1 MSGSIGSLFA
11 TVSADAS
18 QFVAEFNR
26 ADNQARRT
34 ASNIRNEVD
43 RMTNDVQRKF
53 SAAKLGGDFL
63 KGIGLGSSFAV
74 INTVL
79 EKITDRFR
87 EQAELAERILKLTE
101 RTRDAVEARLRLGR
115 TDEQQLAKLE
125 KERAA
130 LQEIL
135 KLDIARGQAKEIIK
149 RGALEQQASYNAS
162 ERARPTLGAAPFV
175 KEMQEALRLLG
186 PQLGAEK
193 VAEVRAQIEEISLEI
208 EKLSRSMGKAAAEAS
223 KAALETNNR
232 EIAQAVAA
240 FDQQLRGKLKA
251 ESDAAE
257 WARKHRAELSEEGAR
272 MFDAVLTPMERYRK
286 ELERINTLE
295 KEGALT
301 SAQAVRIRADAWERA
316 SGGATPLAGVRF
328 DIDEDTPETLVADW
342 TVFQKK
348 MYEIFDSVGDRASS
362 AFADMVISG
371 ENAFKSLTTVIAKS
385 VMEMLARLAIINP
398 ILNTIFGLSGSNI
411 LPTLF
416 SSFGGAKASGGP
428 VSAGM
433 LYQVNENG
441 PEYFQPNVNGT
452 IIPNNRLAA
461 AGVGGGDSYA
471 FTYNIQAGVSRAE
484 LVPIL
489 RLHSEATIGEIRKR
503 DRQRR

>member
-135 KLDIARGQAKEIIK
+135 KLDIARGQAEEIIK
-149 RGALEQQASYNAS
+149 RGALEQQAIYNAY
-162 ERARPTLGAAPFV
+162 ERAGPTLDAAPFVKAPFV
-175 KEMQEALRLLG
+175 KEMQEAHRLLG

-208 EKLSRSMGKAAAEAS
+208 EKLSP
-223 KAALETNNR
+223 
-232 EIAQAVAA
+232 
-240 FDQQLRGKLKA
+240 
-251 ESDAAE
+251 
-257 WARKHRAELSEEGAR
+257 LS
-272 MFDAVLTPMERYRK
+272 
-286 ELERINTLE
+286 
-295 KEGALT
+295 
-301 SAQAVRIRADAWERA
+301 
-316 SGGATPLAGVRF
+316 
-328 DIDEDTPETLVADW
+328 
-342 TVFQKK
+342 
-348 MYEIFDSVGDRASS
+348 
-362 AFADMVISG
+362 
-371 ENAFKSLTTVIAKS
+371 
-385 VMEMLARLAIINP
+385 
-398 ILNTIFGLSGSNI
+398 
-411 LPTLF
+411 
-416 SSFGGAKASGGP
+416 
-428 VSAGM
+428 
-433 LYQVNENG
+433 
-441 PEYFQPNVNGT
+441 
-452 IIPNNRLAA
+452 
-461 AGVGGGDSYA
+461 
-471 FTYNIQAGVSRAE
+471 
-484 LVPIL
+484 
-489 RLHSEATIGEIRKR
+489 
-503 DRQRR
+503 